1 MLVIINANQS
11 LIHAQAAEHDIWNY
25 ILLHMTVFQL
35 GIFLGV
41 LPILSWVLTDLH
53 SALPELKVFLFFFL
67 QYSRCKNACIFVPMF
82 SSFPHKIVFRLR
94 FVRVLDCDKI
104 LVIRALNCARFCVVC
119 ALNCAQILVVRAR
132 LCPISFVPCP
142 FPTPKLVNW

>member
-1 MLVIINANQS
+1 MQISHWYMRRPQSMIYEIIYY
-11 LIHAQAAEHDIWNY
+11 Y
-25 ILLHMTVFQL
+25 IYDSVPARH
-35 GIFLGV
+35 ISKGV

-53 SALPELKVFLFFFL
+53 SALPELKVFCVFFL
-67 QYSRCKNACIFVPMF
+67 QNSRCKNACIFVPMF
-82 SSFPHKIVFRLR
+82 SSIPHKIVLRLR

-119 ALNCAQILVVRAR
+119 AINCAQILVVRAR